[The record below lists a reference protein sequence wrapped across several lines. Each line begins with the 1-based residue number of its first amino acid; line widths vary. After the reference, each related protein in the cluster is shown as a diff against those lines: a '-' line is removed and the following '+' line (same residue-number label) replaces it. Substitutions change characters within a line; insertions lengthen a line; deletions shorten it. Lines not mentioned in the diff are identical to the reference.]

1 MHFLPLTQPQRIT
14 RDNVP
19 PHKAAALLAPAFW
32 VANSRTIDRLVSEG
46 HATKTIETYR
56 GEEEIVVRYQ
66 GLEVG
71 EDPDLPDS
79 RLDLHLMFL
88 PDMKKA

>member
-32 VANSRTIDRLVSEG
+32 SANSRTIDRLVFEG
-46 HATKTIETYR
+46 HATKTVDEDTGIDVVYR
-56 GEEEIVVRYQ
+56 

-71 EDPDLPDS
+71 EDPDLPDD